1 MKILNKKSGR
11 NYKHRW
17 RPSKMTIHQLMSMLL
32 LHISIK
38 LLRHRPPT
46 TNHTHSITAWP
57 AKITPTMLT
66 KEPIASSKIM
76 DERSEMTPP
85 FSKAEPR
92 EIFKLV
98 TFIDYMHKRID
109 FNQPISPCYTLI
121 TQKSKIQ

>member
-1 MKILNKKSGR
+1 
-11 NYKHRW
+11 
-17 RPSKMTIHQLMSMLL
+17 
-32 LHISIK
+32 
-38 LLRHRPPT
+38 
-46 TNHTHSITAWP
+46 
-57 AKITPTMLT
+57 
-66 KEPIASSKIM
+66 M

-121 TQKSKIQ
+121 TQKSKIQQEAQQKTGTLSKTPLRR